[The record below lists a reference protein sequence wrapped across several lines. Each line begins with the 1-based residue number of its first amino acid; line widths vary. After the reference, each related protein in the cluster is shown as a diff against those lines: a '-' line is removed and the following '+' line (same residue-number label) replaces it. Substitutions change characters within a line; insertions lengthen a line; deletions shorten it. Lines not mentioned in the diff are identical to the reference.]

1 MRKQLLYLTNNA
13 LTVRLWQRGRLS
25 EGIEFHNDAQGWAAL
40 SDYLSAYRQVPV
52 YLLMDLIE
60 EDFQRDTIPHVLGK
74 TRQNLIERRLL
85 QLYRDTPYRHA
96 SRQGREKT
104 GRKDDVM
111 LFNALTNPALINPWV
126 DAIAQQQ
133 VPIAGIFSCALLSE
147 LLFKK
152 LALPMGPVLLIT
164 HQSSGL
170 RQNFFHN
177 GHLRFSRL
185 IQLAQDSPE
194 AVAGLAMQE
203 IAKTRL
209 FLANARLL
217 QRGEPLQIVALD
229 HPAYLASLQQRHN
242 EANDSTCHGISIDQ
256 ASAQLGLKSALQ
268 DRMADVLMLS
278 LLSRTP
284 PQSHYALPEKNNTY
298 LLWQIRLAC
307 HILSGATLAGCLMWS
322 GVNALDAM
330 SAAERLHQH
339 QQATR
344 NNQHRY
350 TEVVASMPKTDVNP
364 HDMKAVVDVHTLLL
378 QNRPTPK
385 DILNRISR
393 VLDHL
398 PQLQV
403 NELQWEVIGS
413 TGSTGS
419 TDSSVAPAPSAEVPD
434 GALIGLLIGLPT
446 RPAESVTLK
455 GEIVPFDG
463 DYRHALHMVN
473 QLVAELKQTGT
484 LEVSVLH
491 LPLDIGAKVALAG
504 QAGQE
509 IGNDR
514 AGFEL
519 KVSAHGH

>member
-1 MRKQLLYLTNNA
+1 MRKHLLYLTNNQ

-25 EGIEFHNDAQGWAAL
+25 DGTEFYNDANGWAAL
-40 SDYLSAYRQVPV
+40 SAYLSAFRHVPV
-52 YLLMDLIE
+52 YVLMDLIE

-74 TRQNLIERRLL
+74 TRQNLIDRRLL

-111 LFNALTNPALINPWV
+111 LFNALTNPALIKPWI
-126 DAIAQQQ
+126 DAISQQQ

-152 LALPMGPVLLIT
+152 LALPGGPVLLIT

-170 RQNFFHN
+170 RQNFFYH

-185 IQLAQDSPE
+185 IQLANDAPDS
-194 AVAGLAMQE
+194 VADATIQE
-203 IAKTRL
+203 IARTRL

-217 QRGEPLQIVALD
+217 QRGEALQLVALD
-229 HPAYLASLQQRHN
+229 HPDYLASLQQRQV
-242 EANDSTCHGISIDQ
+242 ESGDSTYRSISIEQ

-268 DRMADVLMLS
+268 NDMADVLMLA

-284 PQSHYALPEKNNTY
+284 PPSHYALPEKNNTY

-307 HILSGATLAGCLMWS
+307 HILSAATLAGCLMWS
-322 GVNALDAM
+322 GANALEAM
-330 SAAERLHQH
+330 NAAEQLRGH
-339 QQATR
+339 QQATL

-350 TEVVASMPKTDVNP
+350 ADVLAGMPKTDVNP
-364 HDMKAVVDVHTLLL
+364 HDMKAVVDVHALLV
-378 QNRPTPK
+378 QNNATPNA
-385 DILNRISR
+385 ILNRIST
-393 VLDHL
+393 VLEHL
-398 PQLQV
+398 PQLQL
-403 NELQWEVIGS
+403 NDLRWEVSGGRDLS
-413 TGSTGS
+413 
-419 TDSSVAPAPSAEVPD
+419 DPAAQPGAVPD
-434 GALIGLLIGLPT
+434 AALLGLPV
-446 RPAESVTLK
+446 RPAETVTLK

-463 DYRHALHMVN
+463 NYRRALQMVN
-473 QLVAELKQTGT
+473 QLVAELQQNQT

-491 LPLDIGAKVALAG
+491 LPLDTGAKAALSG

-509 IGNDR
+509 NDNPS